1 MREKN
6 LLTAVL
12 ESGDAVRGKNNFEM
26 RVLTSFTVPCSLT
39 FHLFSQ
45 SITINLT
52 IPKGSLTFV
61 DYDRRHRAST
71 SRYPEDSLI
80 GAPVDHVIDRV
91 IRNGYTLKKMQFTW
105 QNFSQYISTWHLFDL
120 RESLSQETLWTPGS
134 LISIFKVFQSL
145 MLPNCPTVVNVH
157 TWEKPE

>member
-12 ESGDAVRGKNNFEM
+12 ESGDAVREKFNFEM
-26 RVLTSFTVPCSLT
+26 RGLTSFTVPCSLT

-91 IRNGYTLKKMQFTW
+91 IRNGYTLKK
-105 QNFSQYISTWHLFDL
+105 NAVHLIKL
-120 RESLSQETLWTPGS
+120 Q
-134 LISIFKVFQSL
+134 SI
-145 MLPNCPTVVNVH
+145 
-157 TWEKPE
+157 